1 MASTPLSP
9 IRKKRNFKALQ
20 LPGAV
25 SLPVSPNLEAEPV
38 PTRLAP
44 APIISAP
51 VGKKR
56 PPPMVIKAPK
66 IPVSSGAVSAVEQD
80 GTVLTV
86 FGGASTAPHSAS
98 PAVRRNT
105 YHATLSNT
113 LANLD
118 MNAEIKFDLKNE
130 DLKDLQELGQG
141 NGGSVKKVE
150 HIPTGT
156 IMAKKVRYFSL
167 LLVFSQIIPI
177 TNLSRSSSLMQ
188 SQQYGNKS
196 YVNYTLCTTVTRN
209 TSSLFG
215 APFSP
220 ILTFASVW
228 NSWTKALWM
237 AFTRRLAQ
245 LISKLLARSLWLSLK
260 V

>member
-1 MASTPLSP
+1 MSP

-20 LPGAV
+20 LPGAS
-25 SLPVSPNLEAEPV
+25 SLPASPSLEAVEPV

-44 APIISAP
+44 APIASAP

-56 PPPMVIKAPK
+56 PPPMIIKAPK
-66 IPVSSGAVSAVEQD
+66 IPTSSSAVSAIEQD
-80 GTVLTV
+80 GAVLTV
-86 FGGASTAPHSAS
+86 YNAAPHSAS

-105 YHATLSNT
+105 YHAALSNT

-150 HIPTGT
+150 HLPTGT
-156 IMAKKVRYFSL
+156 IMAKKVRLSFA
-167 LLVFSQIIPI
+167 PI
-177 TNLSRSSSLMQ
+177 LKINYTFILTLRLSSSMQ
-188 SQQYGNKS
+188 SLQYGNKF
-196 YVNYTLCTTVTRN
+196 YVNYTSCTTATRS

-215 APFSP
+215 APSLP
-220 ILTFASVW
+220 TPTFASVW
-228 NSWTKALWM
+228 NSWTKDLWM
-237 AFTRRLAQ
+237 AFTRRLVR
-245 LISKLLARSLWLSLK
+245 LISILSARSRWLFLK

>member
-1 MASTPLSP
+1 MASPISP

-20 LPGAV
+20 LPVNGAV

-66 IPVSSGAVSAVEQD
+66 IPVSNGAVSAVEQD

-86 FGGASTAPHSAS
+86 FGGASSAPHSAS

-105 YHATLSNT
+105 YHAALSTT

-150 HIPTGT
+150 HVPTGT
-156 IMAKKVRYFSL
+156 IMAKKVRFS
-167 LLVFSQIIPI
+167 
-177 TNLSRSSSLMQ
+177 
-188 SQQYGNKS
+188 
-196 YVNYTLCTTVTRN
+196 
-209 TSSLFG
+209 
-215 APFSP
+215 
-220 ILTFASVW
+220 FASRL
-228 NSWTKALWM
+228 NS
-237 AFTRRLAQ
+237 
-245 LISKLLARSLWLSLK
+245 
-260 V
+260 

>member
-1 MASTPLSP
+1 M
-9 IRKKRNFKALQ
+9 Q

-25 SLPVSPNLEAEPV
+25 SSPLSPNLEAEPV
-38 PTRLAP
+38 ATRLAP
-44 APIISAP
+44 VPLASAP

-86 FGGASTAPHSAS
+86 FSGAPHSAS

-105 YHATLSNT
+105 YHATLSTT

-118 MNAEIKFDLKNE
+118 MNAEIKFDLKSE

-150 HIPTGT
+150 HVPTGT
-156 IMAKKVRYFSL
+156 IMAKKV
-167 LLVFSQIIPI
+167 
-177 TNLSRSSSLMQ
+177 
-188 SQQYGNKS
+188 
-196 YVNYTLCTTVTRN
+196 
-209 TSSLFG
+209 
-215 APFSP
+215 
-220 ILTFASVW
+220 
-228 NSWTKALWM
+228 
-237 AFTRRLAQ
+237 
-245 LISKLLARSLWLSLK
+245 
-260 V
+260 

>member
-1 MASTPLSP
+1 MSP

-20 LPGAV
+20 LPGAL
-25 SLPVSPNLEAEPV
+25 SSPMSPNLEAEPV

-44 APIISAP
+44 VPLASAP

-66 IPVSSGAVSAVEQD
+66 IPVSSGAASAVEQD

-86 FGGASTAPHSAS
+86 FSGASNASHSAS

-105 YHATLSNT
+105 YHATLSTT

-118 MNAEIKFDLKNE
+118 MNAEIKFDLKSE

-150 HIPTGT
+150 HVPTGT
-156 IMAKKVRYFSL
+156 IMAKKVR
-167 LLVFSQIIPI
+167 LVF
-177 TNLSRSSSLMQ
+177 
-188 SQQYGNKS
+188 
-196 YVNYTLCTTVTRN
+196 
-209 TSSLFG
+209 
-215 APFSP
+215 
-220 ILTFASVW
+220 FAFRF
-228 NSWTKALWM
+228 N
-237 AFTRRLAQ
+237 R
-245 LISKLLARSLWLSLK
+245 
-260 V
+260 